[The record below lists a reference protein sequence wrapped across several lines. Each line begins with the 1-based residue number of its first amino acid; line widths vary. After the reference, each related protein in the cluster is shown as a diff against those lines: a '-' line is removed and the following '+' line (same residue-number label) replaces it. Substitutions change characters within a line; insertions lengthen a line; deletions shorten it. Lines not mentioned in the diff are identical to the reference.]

1 LQTAL
6 RVTGLIFYLALSFHR
21 TDKANF
27 MDILW
32 IGDFMFYRQKYD
44 TFIRV
49 WDDTGYIVNKKDFS
63 DRVTDASGA
72 VFLNALSRKPKE
84 LSELAREIQK
94 SFNGV
99 DLDEIKND
107 AAAFYQEF
115 VDAGF
120 IVCGNTIDEL
130 DKQDKGFSYAS
141 IKPEEAIIDYNPEN
155 KKSKKRD
162 SREYLENYFKDKPQL
177 MSMQIELSSRCNER
191 CIHCYIPHDKKIN
204 DIDAALFY
212 DILEQCKDMRVLNFT
227 MSGGEPMI
235 HKNFYRFLQKAKD
248 YDFCLTVLS
257 NLTLLNDEI
266 IYELKNNKLSNVQVS
281 LYSMDPDIHDSITKM
296 EGSFKKTMRGIEK
309 LLENDIPLQISCPL
323 MKQNKDSYF
332 DVLKWAQEHKCRSR
346 TDYIMMARY
355 DRSTSNL
362 DNRLSLE
369 ETGKI
374 IDTIIENDKSYQR
387 ALLSPEFAA
396 LEQRDAG
403 NAIVCGVGISSICMA
418 SNGNIYPC
426 PGWQSYVC
434 ENARNET
441 LKNIWEKSPQIQFL
455 RNLRQKDFPKCIVCK
470 DFNFC
475 SMCMVRNAN
484 ESSTGD
490 PFAINEHFCKVAA
503 LNHSKA
509 MRWKEKQ

>member
-1 LQTAL
+1 
-6 RVTGLIFYLALSFHR
+6 
-21 TDKANF
+21 
-27 MDILW
+27 
-32 IGDFMFYRQKYD
+32 MFYRQKHG

-49 WDDTGYIVNKKDFS
+49 WDNIGYIVNKYDFS
-63 DRVTDASGA
+63 DRVTDSSGA
-72 VFLNALSRKPKE
+72 VFLSVLSRKPQE
-84 LSELAREIQK
+84 LSDLACEIQK
-94 SFNGV
+94 SFTGA
-99 DLDEIKND
+99 DLGEIQND

-120 IVCGNTIDEL
+120 IVRGDTTDEL
-130 DKQDKGFSYAS
+130 DKQDMGFSYAALV
-141 IKPEEAIIDYNPEN
+141 PEKAFVDYNPGN
-155 KKSKKRD
+155 RKSEKQN
-162 SREYLENYFKDKPQL
+162 SQEYLENYFKNKPQL

-191 CIHCYIPHDKKIN
+191 CVHCYIPHANKIH
-204 DIDAALFY
+204 DIEDALFY
-212 DILEQCKDMRVLNFT
+212 DILDQCRDMKVLNFT
-227 MSGGEPMI
+227 LSGGEPMI
-235 HKNFYRFLQKAKD
+235 HKNFYWFLQKAKE

-281 LYSMDPDIHDSITKM
+281 LYSMDPDIHDSITKL
-296 EGSFKKTMRGIEK
+296 EGSFKKTMRGIER

-355 DRSTSNL
+355 DHTTGNL
-362 DNRLSLE
+362 NNRLSLE

-374 IDTIIENDKSYQR
+374 IDTIIENDKSYQK

-396 LEQRDAG
+396 LEKRDVS
-403 NAIVCGVGISSICMA
+403 NAIVCGVGISSICMV

-434 ENARNET
+434 GNAKNET
-441 LKNIWEKSPQIQFL
+441 LKNIWESSPQIQFL
-455 RNLRQKDFPKCIVCK
+455 RNLRQKDFPKCVRCK
-470 DFNFC
+470 DLNFC

-484 ESSTGD
+484 ESLTGD
-490 PFAINEHFCKVAA
+490 PFAINKHFCEVAA
-503 LNHSKA
+503 INRKTALEW
-509 MRWKEKQ
+509 REKQRQHDR